1 MYRRR
6 FFGDS
11 QFPFDHPD
19 ARRDISYEAGMCP
32 DCEDALDRL
41 IVLPMS
47 QFYTEAD
54 IREMGQAIL
63 KVDSGLKK
71 L

>member
-1 MYRRR
+1 
-6 FFGDS
+6 
-11 QFPFDHPD
+11 
-19 ARRDISYEAGMCP
+19 MCP